1 MVNNGDQKEGK
12 GNEEKKT
19 QRESGGE
26 SCDRD
31 CLAVYRSVS
40 HEIN

>member
-19 QRESGGE
+19 QRERE
-26 SCDRD
+26 SDRE